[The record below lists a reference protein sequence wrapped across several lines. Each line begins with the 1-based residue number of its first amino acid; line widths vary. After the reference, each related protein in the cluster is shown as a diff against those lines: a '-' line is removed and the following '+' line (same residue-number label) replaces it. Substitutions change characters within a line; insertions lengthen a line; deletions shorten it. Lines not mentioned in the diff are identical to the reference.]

1 MTLSRWKLAVAA
13 TVCGVL
19 ATAGCGS
26 SGGSGSGAG
35 AKAAPPASATGS
47 SPARTF
53 GCLSAE
59 QARDGSVDVPA
70 VSGTRPGYYRGA
82 DSGPGKVAVVFSH
95 QKDGSLCEF
104 LPYFPAFTRAGYAV
118 LATEVPGSPVTDLP
132 FAMKWLQGKGA
143 TKVVLVGASKGG
155 TGSLVA
161 AAAPSP
167 LPVVAVVSLSGPA
180 KYQGDDADKAVRT
193 SQVPEFFAVEES
205 DSPFAQDAED
215 LHAAA
220 VAAGKALKVYPGGNH
235 GAGLL
240 ADGALPDVLAF
251 LAQHAPAAG

>member
-1 MTLSRWKLAVAA
+1 MTLFRGKLAVAA
-13 TVCGVL
+13 AVCGVL
-19 ATAGCGS
+19 AVAGCGS
-26 SGGSGSGAG
+26 AGGGAE
-35 AKAAPPASATGS
+35 AKATPTATATGS

-59 QARDGSVDVPA
+59 QARDGSLDVPA
-70 VSGTRPGYYRGA
+70 VSGTRPGYYRPA
-82 DSGPGKVAVVFSH
+82 DSGPAKVAVVFSH
-95 QKDGSLCEF
+95 QKGGSLCEF
-104 LPYFPAFTRAGYAV
+104 LPYFPAFTKAGYAV
-118 LATEVPGSPVTDLP
+118 LAAEVPGSPATDLP
-132 FAMKWLQGKGA
+132 SAVKWLGAKGV

-167 LPVVAVVSLSGPA
+167 LPVAAVVSLSGPA

-193 SQVPEFFAVEES
+193 SQVPEFFGAEEN
-205 DSPFAQDAED
+205 DSPFARDAEE
-215 LHAAA
+215 LYAAA
-220 VAAGKALKVYPGGNH
+220 VAPAKALKVYPGGNH
-235 GAGLL
+235 GAALL